1 MSPRLRHLER
11 RAALM
16 GERAPLFYDDPLIAV
31 RAEGVWIYDD
41 AGKKHLDAYNNVP
54 HVGHSHPAV
63 TEAVHAQLRRLN
75 VHSRYVS
82 PVVLDYLERL
92 LDLFDAPLSQ
102 AVLTTSGSEAN
113 DLAARIAM
121 AATGRSGLIAT
132 DAAYHGGTALSAAV
146 SPRRPPVGGLPPN
159 VRLVPAPDNLN
170 PLGGSQ
176 AAQPAVFA
184 REVTKAVRDLDRA
197 GFGTAAMILCPI
209 FANEGLQAQ
218 PAGFLDETAT
228 VLREAGALLICDEV
242 QSGFGRVGTKLWG
255 YRTVGARPDIV
266 TLGKPMGNGYPI
278 GGVVTSPDILGA
290 FQERHRYFATF
301 AATPVAAAAGAAVL
315 DVMEREDLVG
325 NAARTGHRLRAN
337 LERLGHDSI
346 AQVRSAGL
354 FVGVDL
360 VRDGQN
366 AGKLAHAVVEGCRR
380 RGVLIGAGGRDD
392 HVLKVRPPMP
402 FNSGNA
408 DLVATVL
415 DEALTEAGA

>member
-1 MSPRLRHLER
+1 MSARTRHLAR

-16 GERAPLFYDDPLIAV
+16 GGRAPTFYDDPLIAI
-31 RAEGVWIYDD
+31 RAEGVWIWDE
-41 AGKKHLDAYNNVP
+41 AGRKHLDAYNNVP

-63 TEAVHAQLRRLN
+63 TEAIHAQLRRAN

-92 LDLFDAPLSQ
+92 LDLFDAPLGR
-102 AVLTTSGSEAN
+102 AVLTCTGSEAN

-132 DAAYHGGTALSAAV
+132 DAAYHGNTALSAAL
-146 SPRRPPVGGLPPN
+146 SPRRAPVGGFPPN

-170 PLGGSQ
+170 PLGGSLD
-176 AAQPAVFA
+176 AQPAVFA
-184 REVTKAVRDLDRA
+184 REVAKAVRALHEG
-197 GFGTAAMILCPI
+197 GFGAAAMIVCPI

-218 PAGFLDETAT
+218 PHGFLDGAAK
-228 VLREAGALLICDEV
+228 VLKEAGALLICDEV
-242 QSGFGRVGTKLWG
+242 QSGFGRVGKKLWG
-255 YRTVGARPDIV
+255 HRAVGVAPDIV
-266 TLGKPMGNGYPI
+266 TLGKPMGNGHPL
-278 GGVVTSPDILGA
+278 GGVVTTEGILDA

-301 AATPVAAAAGAAVL
+301 AGTPVAAAAGAAVL

-337 LERLGHDSI
+337 LEGLRFDSI

-354 FVGVDL
+354 SVGIDL

-366 AGKLAHAVVEGCRR
+366 AGRLARAVVEGCRR

-392 HVLKVRPPMP
+392 HVLKIRPPMP

-408 DLVATVL
+408 DLVATAL
-415 DEALTEAGA
+415 DEAMTEAGA